1 MVSILNKHFEPQTEE
16 YRKAQFF
23 LNNLII
29 VTIICSIFA
38 IASLFSPI
46 YQKIS
51 YMPFVGLCLLLL
63 FIFIKTGNINICVNI
78 AVIGCFLV
86 LIKPITQTSGVSSQ
100 FYAWLILPPLIAV
113 TLSTIR
119 AGIIWFLVSILFEIA
134 FYLADNTPL
143 TELYTQMDK
152 FNIMLNR
159 ICLSIIIMSTLI
171 SYERLKQKQQETIKH
186 HLAEMNAQQEA
197 LTKKNE
203 ELERFAYVASHD
215 LRTPLR
221 NIISFG
227 GLLNRRL
234 KDHSD
239 DSIHQFL
246 GYINN
251 YAHHMNSIIDNIL
264 DYARIEK
271 TDMAPNEIVDMGDVW
286 QTVTGLLNDRF
297 IEKNATVRVEGD
309 MPKVLAQQMQIV
321 QLLQNLTENALTYN
335 TSPQPEITFGHTK
348 TDLSG
353 QACFFIKDNGIGI
366 EPKFQEKVFDMF
378 YRLHSLDKFP
388 GTGLGLAICKK
399 IVQRYGGSIWL
410 ESQEGQGTTIYFTLP
425 TL

>member
-1 MVSILNKHFEPQTEE
+1 MVSILDKHFKPQTEE
-16 YRKAQFF
+16 YRRAQFF
-23 LNNLII
+23 LNNLIL

-51 YMPFVGLCLLLL
+51 YLPFVGLCLLLL
-63 FIFIKTGNINICVNI
+63 LFFIRTGNINTCVNI

-86 LIKPITQTSGVSSQ
+86 LIKPINQTSGVSSQ

-119 AGIIWFLVSILFEIA
+119 AGIFWFIVSILIQIV
-134 FYLADNTPL
+134 FYLTDSTPV
-143 TELYTQMDK
+143 TEFYTQVDK

-171 SYERLKQKQQETIKH
+171 SYERLKQKQQETITQ
-186 HLAEMNAQQEA
+186 HLAEMNAQQES

-203 ELERFAYVASHD
+203 ELERFAFVASHD

-234 KDHSD
+234 KDHAD
-239 DSIHQFL
+239 ENIHQFL

-271 TDMAPNEIVDMGDVW
+271 NEMAPNEAVDMGEVW
-286 QTVTGLLNDRF
+286 QTVAGLLNDRF
-297 IEKNATVRVEGD
+297 TERNAIVRVRGE

-321 QLLQNLTENALTYN
+321 QLLQNLSENALNYN
-335 TSPQPEITFGHTK
+335 TSPQPEITFGRT
-348 TDLSG
+348 TSDVSG
-353 QACFFIKDNGIGI
+353 QACFFVRDNGIGI
-366 EPKFQEKVFDMF
+366 DPKYQEKVFDMF
-378 YRLHSLDKFP
+378 YRLHSMDKFP

-399 IVQRYGGSIWL
+399 IVQRHGGNIWL
-410 ESQEGQGTTIYFTLP
+410 ESKEGHGTTIYFTLP
-425 TL
+425 IF